1 MKRTTLPR
9 LCASTAPSRGL
20 IPPVDFQTNGHAAY
34 AATTAGP
41 AAVPAPREQA
51 AAEFTQ
57 AALPAGVKVM
67 HQCEDDRLVVV
78 YDPAQIDALDARLL
92 SNIYVDY
99 TEGEQLDRLREMGR
113 EATGTRTRDLF
124 AAVLDAVDNGD
135 DASIVIAQVVD
146 LFSKV
151 RAEAGE

>member
-1 MKRTTLPR
+1 MKKRTTLPR
-9 LCASTAPSRGL
+9 LCASTAPSRSL
-20 IPPVDFQTNGHAAY
+20 IPPVDFQTNGHTAY

-41 AAVPAPREQA
+41 AVPASRKLA
-51 AAEFTQ
+51 TAEFTQ
-57 AALPAGVKVM
+57 ATLPAGVKLM
-67 HQCEDDRLVVV
+67 HQCEDDRLIAM

-99 TEGEQLDRLREMGR
+99 TEGEQIDRLREMGR

-124 AAVLDAVDNGD
+124 AAVLDAVDHGD

-146 LFSKV
+146 LFGQV